1 MQPDQNRTRS
11 ILAFTCFSAWLIAFP
26 YEGKVLYALL
36 ARAGVESGVWI
47 TAAIAAHLAGLLA
60 CMLFVRSLSGA
71 RRMLLLSAA
80 VCLGGTALFV
90 FSAPL
95 LLIITLLIIS
105 FFAGLFICAWSW
117 FFREYTPGG
126 ARMDTAAKTL
136 AFSALIMIFINLCV
150 RYVSV
155 WLALGLC
162 ALLLGLVLLFVHR
175 IRLEAPQ
182 QPQAVA
188 PAPLTLPQM
197 AEPIS
202 YFQPLAALCVFI
214 FVITINSG
222 LMFQVVLPAF
232 GGLGFVS
239 EFYWAVPY
247 IACILLINRVAKRVN
262 QAYVLYI
269 AIAMLGFSFIAFAAL
284 DRSVW
289 SYLAIN
295 TLLLGAC
302 GINDLF
308 WWSILGELLDFDR
321 NPARLF
327 GFGLGANVAGVLA
340 GKFIGSA
347 LPLDSSAIS
356 PTLIG
361 MTVVCLALVLLPPL
375 HRLLSRTLQNNA
387 FLVSLTA
394 LPQQQ
399 QRATVSRVG
408 SIAGLSEREN
418 EIAMLLLKGYP
429 YKLIASRLYISE
441 STVKSHVQNIYGKLG
456 IHSRTELIEQFS
468 AGEGSRE

>member
-26 YEGKVLYALL
+26 YEGTVLYALL
-36 ARAGVESGVWI
+36 ARAGVDSGVWI

-71 RRMLLLSAA
+71 RKMLLLSAA

-90 FSAPL
+90 CSSPL
-95 LLIITLLIIS
+95 LLKITLLTIS

-117 FFREYTPGG
+117 FFRAYTPSGS
-126 ARMDTAAKTL
+126 RMDTAAKTL

-150 RYVSV
+150 SYVSV

-162 ALLLGLVLLFVHR
+162 ALLLALVLFFVYR
-175 IRLEAPQ
+175 TRPKAPQ
-182 QPQAVA
+182 QVQEAA
-188 PAPLTLPQM
+188 PAPLTLRQM
-197 AEPIS
+197 AEPVS
-202 YFQPLAALCVFI
+202 FFQPLAALCVFI

-222 LMFQVVLPAF
+222 LMFQVVLPAYS
-232 GGLGFVS
+232 GLGFVS
-239 EFYWAVPY
+239 DVYWAVPY
-247 IACILLINRVAKRVN
+247 IAFILIINRFARRVN
-262 QAYVLYI
+262 QAYVLFL
-269 AIAMLGFSFIAFAAL
+269 AIAMLGFSFIGFAAL

-289 SYLAIN
+289 SYLAVN

-308 WWSILGELLDFDR
+308 WWSILGELLDFDK

-347 LPLDSSAIS
+347 LALSGSGIAPALV
-356 PTLIG
+356 G
-361 MTVVCLALVLLPPL
+361 MAVVCLALVLLPPL
-375 HRLLSRTLQNNA
+375 HRQLSRMLQNNT

-399 QRATVSRVG
+399 QRTAVSHVG

-441 STVKSHVQNIYGKLG
+441 STVKTHVQSIYSKLD
-456 IHSRTELIEQFS
+456 IHNRTELIERFCPD
-468 AGEGSRE
+468 GESR